1 MSAIARAATAG
12 ERRRARSVPDRLLG
26 AIGAGMVL
34 LAIVLLLR
42 GGADE
47 GAPLAGPPSVA
58 LLTPAAGAV
67 VEGPLA
73 LEFTIQQE
81 LQRQPAGW
89 GVGGYHL
96 HLQLDGL
103 ELMPGAADVQAIRS
117 GTYRWTVGLLEPG
130 PHRLQLYWSDARHQ
144 RVEGGESEV
153 VEVEARGG

>member
-1 MSAIARAATAG
+1 MSAIAQASAAG
-12 ERRRARSVPDRLLG
+12 GRRRARSVPDRLLG
-26 AIGAGMVL
+26 AAGVGMVL

-42 GGADE
+42 GGAEE

-58 LLTPAAGAV
+58 LLAPAAGAV
-67 VEGPLA
+67 LDGPLA

-103 ELMPGAADVQAIRS
+103 ELMPGAADVQPIGS
-117 GTYRWTVGLLEPG
+117 GTYRWTVGALETG
-130 PHRLQLYWSDARHQ
+130 PHRLQLYWSDARHV

-153 VEVEARGG
+153 VEVEVR